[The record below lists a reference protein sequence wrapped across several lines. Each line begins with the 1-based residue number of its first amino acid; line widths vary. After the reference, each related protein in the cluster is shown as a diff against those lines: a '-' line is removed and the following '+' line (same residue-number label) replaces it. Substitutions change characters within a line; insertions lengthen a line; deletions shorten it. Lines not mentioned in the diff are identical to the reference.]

1 MDFSPTFTHSEDLEG
16 IAGALAV
23 AQGAMDGAKKSAT
36 NPHLKTKYADLASCL
51 DSARGP
57 LADNGLAVSQIIVPG
72 SPTYLVTMLLH
83 SSGQWLRSSLVLET
97 EDHKGL
103 SSMQS
108 LGLAI
113 SYLRRYSFQA
123 IIGQTSED
131 DDGHEGDGNKAPGD
145 STAGSAEKSNICPA
159 CGAAA
164 IIKGKEEYGGGWL
177 CFKAKGGCGTKFA
190 EHPADTIAHKE
201 APPAAN
207 AQMNEAQI
215 ARFHNSIA
223 DMTFELPAHNLAAVL
238 TEAGTSMNAILAIT
252 GSEEAAVM
260 YGKIEAALKT
270 LEPGG
275 QDDAHQDDM
284 GSDRHAGD
292 PPEPD
297 DGDYMQETF
306 AAAVGHREEN
316 LAGL

>member
-123 IIGQTSED
+123 IIGQASED
-131 DDGHEGDGNKAPGD
+131 DDGHTGDGDKAPDG
-145 STAGSAEKSNICPA
+145 STVESTEKSNICPA
-159 CGAAA
+159 CGVAA

-177 CFKAKGGCGTKFA
+177 CFKKNGGCGTKFA
-190 EHPADTIAHKE
+190 EHPADTIARKE
-201 APPAAN
+201 APPTAKALMSEE
-207 AQMNEAQI
+207 QVQ
-215 ARFHNSIA
+215 RFHNSIA
-223 DMTFELPAHNLAAVL
+223 DMTFELPDHNLAAVL

-252 GSEEAAVM
+252 GSEEAAYM
-260 YGKIEAALKT
+260 YGKIEAALNA
-270 LEPGG
+270 LAPGGEPDPEGPEPG
-275 QDDAHQDDM
+275 
-284 GSDRHAGD
+284 
-292 PPEPD
+292 
-297 DGDYMQETF
+297 DGDNMGMQ
-306 AAAVGHREEN
+306 
-316 LAGL
+316 